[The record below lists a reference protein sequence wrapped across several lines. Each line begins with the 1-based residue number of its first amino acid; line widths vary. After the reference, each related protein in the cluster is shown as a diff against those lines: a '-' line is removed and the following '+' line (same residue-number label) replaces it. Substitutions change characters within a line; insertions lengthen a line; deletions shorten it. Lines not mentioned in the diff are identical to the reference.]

1 MLYSYHIEYV
11 DQGYLQ
17 NFIGLIMGQFFSW
30 VKSNEKE
37 LLIILENLAKKAVE
51 ASNAVLDLM
60 DDPTNKDKIA
70 RISEI
75 ETEADILTRDIF
87 SELNK
92 TFITPLDRE
101 DMQRVASKID
111 DIIDFMDGI
120 GARFASYKITEAP
133 PHTKQM
139 AEELVKATKEV
150 EFMVAKLGNV
160 KNPKLMIEHCR
171 QTSVIEHVIDDL
183 YRLAISELFESNDAI
198 NIIKLKDIYETMETA
213 SDRCVDVADV
223 VEDIVLKY
231 T

>member
-1 MLYSYHIEYV
+1 
-11 DQGYLQ
+11 
-17 NFIGLIMGQFFSW
+17 MGQWFSW

-37 LLIILENLAKKAVE
+37 LLVILDGLAKKAVE
-51 ASNAVLDLM
+51 ASEAVYELLQDPSNAE
-60 DDPTNKDKIA
+60 KIKEVS
-70 RISEI
+70 RI
-75 ETEADILTRDIF
+75 ETEADVLIRDIF
-87 SELNK
+87 TELNR

-120 GARFASYKITEAP
+120 GARFASYKITTAP
-133 PHTKQM
+133 PHTLEM
-139 AEELVKATKEV
+139 AKELVKATKEV
-150 EFMVAKLGNV
+150 EFMVSKLNNI

-171 QTSVIEHVIDDL
+171 NTSKIEHAIDDL
-183 YRLAISELFESNDAI
+183 YRTAISELFESNDAI

-223 VEDIVLKY
+223 IEDIVLKY

>member
-1 MLYSYHIEYV
+1 MV
-11 DQGYLQ
+11 
-17 NFIGLIMGQFFSW
+17 QFFSW